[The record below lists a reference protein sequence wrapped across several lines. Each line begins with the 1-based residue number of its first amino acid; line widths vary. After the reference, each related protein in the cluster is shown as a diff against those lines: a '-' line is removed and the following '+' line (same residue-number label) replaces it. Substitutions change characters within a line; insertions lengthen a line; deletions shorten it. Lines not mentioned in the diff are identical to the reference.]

1 MSAQQV
7 LFDAPGP
14 RAVRLYRIMA
24 LVGTL
29 IVLGVL
35 GWIGWRMW
43 DRGQLTADKWM
54 PFLEW
59 ETWKNYYFPGFW
71 DTARAALAAIVISMS
86 LALVLAMGRMSDL
99 APLRWVTTVFVEFF
113 RAVPVLIMMI
123 FTFFFL
129 SRQGWFPDGL
139 NPFIATV
146 TGLVLYNS
154 SVLCEVIRN
163 GVGSLPNGQRE
174 AGLSIGLS
182 SSQTRRIILIPQALT
197 AMLPTLVSQIIV
209 IVKDTALGYIIL
221 YPELLTRARQLG
233 SAEANVV
240 PAYLVAAALFILIN
254 YGLGRVA
261 EAIEDR
267 QRRRSRSAAKAAPGS
282 ATMGDAAGV
291 AAGVGMHGTIGTGAT
306 SGTAEDGY

>member
-14 RAVRLYRIMA
+14 KTIVRYRIFA

-29 IVLGVL
+29 FILAVL
-35 GWIGWRMW
+35 GWIGLRMW
-43 DRGQLTADKWM
+43 DRGQLTADKWA
-54 PFLEW
+54 PFIEW
-59 ETWKNYYFPGFW
+59 STWQNYYLPGFW
-71 DTARAALAAIVISMS
+71 DTARAALTAIVLSMVF
-86 LALVLAMGRMSDL
+86 ALVLAMGRMSDL
-99 APLRWVTTVFVEFF
+99 APLRWVCTVFVEFF

-123 FTFFFL
+123 FAYFFL
-129 SRQGWFPDGL
+129 SQQGWFPDQI

-163 GVGSLPNGQRE
+163 GVSSLPNGQRE

-182 SSQTRRIILIPQALT
+182 SSQTRRMILVPQALT
-197 AMLPTLVSQIIV
+197 AMLPTLVSQVIV

-233 SAEANVV
+233 TAEANVV
-240 PAYLVAAALFILIN
+240 PAYLMAAALFIVIN
-254 YGLGRVA
+254 YALGKLA
-261 EAIEDR
+261 EAVEQR
-267 QRRRSRSAAKAAPGS
+267 QRRRSRSAAKPKNLDD
-282 ATMGDAAGV
+282 TDAASV
-291 AAGVGMHGTIGTGAT
+291 GVGVP
-306 SGTAEDGY
+306 

>member
-14 RAVRLYRIMA
+14 KTIVRYRIFA

-29 IVLGVL
+29 LILAVL
-35 GWIGWRMW
+35 GWIGLRMW
-43 DRGQLTADKWM
+43 DRGQLTADKWA
-54 PFLEW
+54 PFIEW
-59 ETWKNYYFPGFW
+59 STWQNYYFPGFW
-71 DTARAALAAIVISMS
+71 DTARAALTAIVLSMVF
-86 LALVLAMGRMSDL
+86 ALMLAMGRMSDL
-99 APLRWVTTVFVEFF
+99 APLRWVCTVFVEFF

-123 FTFFFL
+123 FAYFFL
-129 SRQGWFPDGL
+129 SQQGWFPDQI

-163 GVGSLPNGQRE
+163 GVSSLPNGQRE

-182 SSQTRRIILIPQALT
+182 SSQTRRMILVPQALT
-197 AMLPTLVSQIIV
+197 AMLPTLVSQVIV

-233 SAEANVV
+233 TAEANVV
-240 PAYLVAAALFILIN
+240 PAYLMAAALFIVIN
-254 YGLGRVA
+254 YGLGKLA
-261 EAIEDR
+261 EAVEQR
-267 QRRRSRSAAKAAPGS
+267 QRRRSRSAAKPKNLDD
-282 ATMGDAAGV
+282 TDAAS
-291 AAGVGMHGTIGTGAT
+291 AGVGVPNVRLNT
-306 SGTAEDGY
+306 DL

>member
-14 RAVRLYRIMA
+14 KTIVRYRIFA

-29 IVLGVL
+29 FILAVL
-35 GWIGWRMW
+35 GWIGLRMW
-43 DRGQLTADKWM
+43 DRGQLTADKWA
-54 PFLEW
+54 PFIEW
-59 ETWKNYYFPGFW
+59 STWENYYLPGFW
-71 DTARAALAAIVISMS
+71 DTARAALTAIVLSMVF
-86 LALVLAMGRMSDL
+86 ALVLAMGRMSDL
-99 APLRWVTTVFVEFF
+99 APLRWVCTVFVEFF

-123 FTFFFL
+123 FAYFFL
-129 SRQGWFPDGL
+129 SQQGWFPDQI

-163 GVGSLPNGQRE
+163 GVSSLPNGQRE

-182 SSQTRRIILIPQALT
+182 SSQTRRMILVPQALT
-197 AMLPTLVSQIIV
+197 AMLPTLVSQVIV

-233 SAEANVV
+233 TAEANVV
-240 PAYLVAAALFILIN
+240 PAYLMAAALFIVIN
-254 YGLGRVA
+254 YGLGKLA
-261 EAIEDR
+261 EAVEQR
-267 QRRRSRSAAKAAPGS
+267 QRRRSRSAATPKNLDD
-282 ATMGDAAGV
+282 TDAAS
-291 AAGVGMHGTIGTGAT
+291 AGVGVP
-306 SGTAEDGY
+306 

>member
-14 RAVRLYRIMA
+14 KAIRLYRILA
-24 LVGTL
+24 VVGVL
-29 IVLGVL
+29 IVAGAL

-43 DRGQLTADKWM
+43 DRGQLTADKWS
-54 PFLEW
+54 PFLDW
-59 ETWKNYYFPGFW
+59 SIWQNYYIPGFW

-86 LALVLAMGRMSDL
+86 LALLLAMGRMSDL

-129 SRQGWFPDGL
+129 SRQGWFPDNL

-240 PAYLVAAALFILIN
+240 PAYIVAAALFIVIN
-254 YGLGRVA
+254 YGLGRLA

-267 QRRRSRSAAKAAPGS
+267 QRRRSRSAAKATGA
-282 ATMGDAAGV
+282 AAMGGDTGGV
-291 AAGVGMHGTIGTGAT
+291 AAGVGMHGKIGTGST
-306 SGTAEDGY
+306 SGTAEEGY

>member
-14 RAVRLYRIMA
+14 KAIRLYRIMA
-24 LVGTL
+24 LVGAL

-54 PFLEW
+54 PFLQWATW
-59 ETWKNYYFPGFW
+59 ENYYLPGFW

-182 SSQTRRIILIPQALT
+182 SSQTRRIILIPQSLT

-240 PAYLVAAALFILIN
+240 PAYIVAAALFITIN
-254 YGLGRVA
+254 YGLGRLA
-261 EAIEDR
+261 EAIEVR
-267 QRRRSRSAAKAAPGS
+267 QRRTSRTSAKGTGS

-291 AAGVGMHGTIGTGAT
+291 AAGVGMHGKIGTGGT